1 MVECAKFTY
10 CEKSETVAAA
20 VLDSENVNISGADY
34 GQQLQDQPTC
44 SQER

>member
-20 VLDSENVNISGADY
+20 VLDSENVIPGADY